1 MRRHEKWDQ
10 PGLHRSRS
18 GIILGVCRGLADYL
32 GIAALWIRLAAV
44 IVLLATGLWPITLL
58 YIITAFIM
66 KPEPTGRVH
75 IIDGRDYGRC
85 RYSSEGVF
93 QGLRH
98 KFKKMDQRIRHMED
112 IVTDR
117 AYDWDRRM
125 NL

>member
-1 MRRHEKWDQ
+1 MRRYETRGQH
-10 PGLHRSRS
+10 GLYRSRS

-44 IVLLATGLWPITLL
+44 VVLLATGLWPITIL
-58 YIITAFIM
+58 YFITAFIM
-66 KPEPTGRVH
+66 KPEPAGSVH
-75 IIDGRDYGRC
+75 IADGREYDRC
-85 RYSSEGVF
+85 RYSNESVF

-98 KFKKMDQRIRHMED
+98 KFKKMDQRIRRVED